1 MQMVQACICLGK
13 KKPKPEHVI
22 QIPSRLTPAKFHCIK
37 YYSTTK
43 RLIAE
48 CADHPRCFASR
59 SLKQSAAANREGQGR
74 PLAWLWCWLDEYTH
88 NPVVNDQLSHVYGF
102 DPKFDV
108 RDNRRGLIDASDD
121 IVVAKIRDEFERQ
134 RRPGDA
140 REPATVPR

>member
-1 MQMVQACICLGK
+1 M
-13 KKPKPEHVI
+13 
-22 QIPSRLTPAKFHCIK
+22 
-37 YYSTTK
+37 
-43 RLIAE
+43 
-48 CADHPRCFASR
+48 
-59 SLKQSAAANREGQGR
+59 KQSAAANREGQGR

-88 NPVVNDQLSHVYGF
+88 NPVVNDQLSHVYAF

-134 RRPGDA
+134 RRPGEA